1 MGYVRKR
8 HMRRRIGQVPNFILQ
23 PLLENSLL
31 HGLKSTGYRGKV
43 VISAQ
48 KEDCGM
54 GICIRDSENGFA
66 AGKKKVIDAM
76 LADDEKKPPKLEEN
90 SIGILNIQKRIKLLC
105 GREYGL
111 WYTENEDGGVT
122 AHLLLPLEEVS
133 E

>member
-76 LADDEKKPPKLEEN
+76 LADYEKETTEAGRKQYWYSKHTEAH
-90 SIGILNIQKRIKLLC
+90 QTVVWQRIWTLV
-105 GREYGL
+105 YG
-111 WYTENEDGGVT
+111 E
-122 AHLLLPLEEVS
+122 
-133 E
+133 